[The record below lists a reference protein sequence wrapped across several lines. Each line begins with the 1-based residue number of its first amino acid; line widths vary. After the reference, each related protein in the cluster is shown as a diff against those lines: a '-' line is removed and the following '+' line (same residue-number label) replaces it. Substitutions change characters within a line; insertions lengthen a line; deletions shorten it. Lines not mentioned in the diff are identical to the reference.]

1 MNRRTS
7 RAQAK
12 LLRFSAAAAPGAS
25 SVANT
30 QLAAAFSKAGAS
42 SLAGEHTAVRLDW
55 GASSCSASGDSTHG
69 ADVGAFAVCSAV
81 AACTSSLGPLADSV
95 VFLNGDAVVRS
106 TASAVIADIAVPIA
120 VANVRSADAAWTSS
134 SGSLADSVVIPSGDA
149 VVRSTASAVI
159 ADVAVPIAVANAVC
173 STPATAPQASTAS
186 SPSSAVM
193 LFVGPASELLVVAK
207 QLGAGL
213 WAPSLTPSMG
223 CGSTSSSAFTCGDVA
238 VAPPT
243 SVNASVSTS
252 GVVLGHSSCECS
264 WSAIVSRLLQVRRF
278 LPLAD
283 SIEIR
288 SVRHFGT
295 PAGNNWAHVGNA
307 VLVKLVPSGFAAS
320 SSCIAVGTAVVSTS
334 VVTTLCALVQYSI
347 PPGTRCRI
355 GRIDE
360 DGDWWAG
367 APALVHETSGQLLC
381 FARDDIVLFQELVYA
396 HGCSPAGVA
405 IVDSIAASVHEAS

>member
-30 QLAAAFSKAGAS
+30 QPVAAFLKAAAS
-42 SLAGEHTAVRLDW
+42 SFTGEHTAERLDW
-55 GASSCSASGDSTHG
+55 GASSCSASGASTHG
-69 ADVGAFAVCSAV
+69 ADVGAFAV
-81 AACTSSLGPLADSV
+81 
-95 VFLNGDAVVRS
+95 
-106 TASAVIADIAVPIA
+106 
-120 VANVRSADAAWTSS
+120 RSADAAWTSS
-134 SGSLADSVVIPSGDA
+134 LGSLADSVVIPSGDA
-149 VVRSTASAVI
+149 VVRSTASAGI
-159 ADVAVPIAVANAVC
+159 ADVAVPIAVANVVC
-173 STPATAPQASTAS
+173 STPATAPQASSSS

-243 SVNASVSTS
+243 SVNASVPTS

-295 PAGNNWAHVGNA
+295 LAGNSWAHVGNA